1 MVLDIAKAC
10 RSYRRFDASRKI
22 SKETLV
28 SLVECARFT
37 PSAANMQRLRFLPIV
52 DGERCDKVFSTLK
65 FAGYLKEWNG
75 PSIDERPVAYLVIC
89 SESEM
94 DTHLAIDL
102 GISAQV
108 IALAAAEQGIG
119 CCMFRSYSAEKIVEV
134 ISNEA
139 MHPHLVMAFG
149 YPAECVTV
157 EDMKDGNV
165 KYYRDLEDR
174 HVVPKRTLDELII
187 G

>member
-22 SKETLV
+22 SKEILV

-37 PSAANMQRLRFLPIV
+37 PSAANMQRLRFLPIA
-52 DGERCDKVFSTLK
+52 DSERCEAVFHTLK
-65 FAGYLKEWNG
+65 FAGYLKEWDG
-75 PSIDERPVAYLVIC
+75 PKSGERPVAYVVIC
-89 SESEM
+89 SESEL

-102 GISAQV
+102 GICAET

-119 CCMFRSYSAEKIVEV
+119 CCMFRSYSADKISEL
-134 ISNEA
+134 IANEG
-139 MHPHLVMAFG
+139 MKPHLVMAFG
-149 YPAECVTV
+149 YPAETVIV
-157 EDMKDGNV
+157 EDMADGNV
-165 KYYRDLEDR
+165 KYYRDASDR

-187 G
+187 